1 MNITENIRMA
11 WEGLK
16 ANKMRALLTMLGII
30 IGIASV
36 IGILTIGSGLSTSVT
51 GAMGSLGVS
60 NITVSLQ
67 RKSNDGSTSRRLGAI
82 TEDDLITNEMI
93 EALTVRYADS
103 ITGIGIQQNAGSGQ
117 AKSGHHYA
125 NLSIT
130 GINTGFLDVNSVK
143 MLKGRNILDRD
154 IERSRNVAIVSDRLV
169 KNMFGGDTNKALGQ
183 ELVVYAG
190 KEILVFNI
198 IGVYQYEVTIYNM
211 SNASERD
218 LNTAIYIPIS
228 TAKKITGALD
238 GYSSFTVTA
247 ENAVNSIAFAEQIS
261 NFLNRYYLNNENF
274 EVQTMSMES
283 MLESLNTMLNT
294 VSIGLSVIAGIS
306 LLVGGI
312 GVMNIMLVS
321 VTERT
326 REIGTRKALGAT
338 NGNIRV
344 QFVVESMI
352 VCLIGGVIG
361 MVLGGLLG
369 YVGTSLFDTG
379 SLPTLQSIVI
389 AVGFSLGIGLFFG
402 YYPANKAAKLD
413 PIEALRYE

>member
-1 MNITENIRMA
+1 MNVTENIRMA

-36 IGILTIGSGLSTSVT
+36 IGILTIGSGLSSSVS

-67 RKSNDGSTSRRLGAI
+67 RKSSDLGRRLGTI
-82 TEDDLITNEMI
+82 GEEDLITNEMI
-93 EALTVRYADS
+93 EALSLRYEDA
-103 ITGIGIQQNAGSGQ
+103 IAGISLSQNAGAGQ
-117 AKSGHHYA
+117 AKDGHKYA
-125 NLSIT
+125 NVSVM
-130 GINTGFLDVNSVK
+130 GINIEYLSVNGTN
-143 MLKGRNILDRD
+143 MLKGRNFLARDLDRN
-154 IERSRNVAIVSDRLV
+154 RNVAIVSDRLV
-169 KNMFGGDTNKALGQ
+169 NNMFGGDINKALG
-183 ELVVYAG
+183 EEVVVYMG
-190 KEILVFNI
+190 KEILVFVI
-198 IGVYQYEVTIYNM
+198 IGVYEYEMSIYNM
-211 SNASERD
+211 SNASEKD
-218 LNTAIYIPIS
+218 LSTSLFIPVT
-228 TAKKITGALD
+228 TAKKIAGAFD
-238 GYSSFTVTA
+238 GYTSFTVSA
-247 ENAVNSIAFAEQIS
+247 ENAVDSIAFSQQIAA
-261 NFLNRYYLNNENF
+261 FLNRYYANNENF

-283 MLESLNTMLNT
+283 MLNELNTMLSA

-338 NGNIRV
+338 NGNIRI

-352 VCLIGGVIG
+352 VCLIGGFIG
-361 MVLGGLLG
+361 MILGGILG
-369 YVGTSLFDTG
+369 YVGTSLIDVGTM
-379 SLPTLQSIVI
+379 PTLSSISI

>member
-36 IGILTIGSGLSTSVT
+36 IGILTIGSGLSSSVT

-67 RKSNDGSTSRRLGAI
+67 RKSNDIGNRRLGNI

-93 EALTVRYADS
+93 EALSARYDEA
-103 ITGIGIQQNAGSGQ
+103 IAGISLSQNAGGGQ
-117 AKSGHHYA
+117 AKDGHRYA
-125 NLSIT
+125 NISLT
-130 GINTGFLDVNSVK
+130 GINAEYLFVNGIN
-143 MLKGRNILDRD
+143 MARGRNFIDRD
-154 IERSRNVAIVSDRLV
+154 ILRGRNVAIVSDRLV
-169 KNMFGGDTNKALGQ
+169 NNMFGGDTNKALG
-183 ELVVYAG
+183 EEIVVYVG
-190 KEILVFNI
+190 NEILVFI
-198 IGVYQYEVTIYNM
+198 IVGVYEYEMSIYNM

-218 LNTAIYIPIS
+218 LNTSLFIPVT
-228 TAKKITGALD
+228 TAKKIANAFD
-238 GYSSFTVTA
+238 GYTSFTVSA
-247 ENAVNSIAFAEQIS
+247 ENAVDSIAFAHQIQS
-261 NFLNRYYLNNENF
+261 FLNRYYVNNDNF

-352 VCLIGGVIG
+352 VCLIGGFIG
-361 MVLGGLLG
+361 MLLGGALG
-369 YVGTSLFDTG
+369 YAGTSLIDTG
-379 SLPTLQSIVI
+379 AYPTFGSIVI

>member
-36 IGILTIGSGLSTSVT
+36 IGILTIGSGLSSSVT

-67 RKSNDGSTSRRLGAI
+67 RKGNDTGRRLGSI
-82 TEDDLITNEMI
+82 SEEDLITNEMI
-93 EALTVRYADS
+93 EALQGRYADA
-103 ITGIGIQQNAGSGQ
+103 IAGISLSQSAGGGQ
-117 AKSGHHYA
+117 AKDGHKYA
-125 NLSIT
+125 NVNVT
-130 GINTGFLDVNSVK
+130 GINSGYLDVNGIT
-143 MLKGRNILDRD
+143 MLKGRNFLARD
-154 IERSRNVAIVSDRLV
+154 VDRSRNVAIVSDRLV
-169 KNMFGGDTNKALGQ
+169 NNMFGGDTNKALGQ
-183 ELVVYAG
+183 EVVIYAG
-190 KEILVFNI
+190 KDILVFNI
-198 IGVYQYEVTIYNM
+198 IGVYQYEMSIYNM

-218 LNTAIYIPIS
+218 TTTAIYIPVT
-228 TAKKITGALD
+228 TAKKIAGAFD
-238 GYSSFTVTA
+238 GYTSFTVSA
-247 ENAVNSIAFAEQIS
+247 KNAVDSIAFADQIQV
-261 NFLNRYYLNNENF
+261 FLNRYYANNEYF
-274 EVQTMSMES
+274 AVQTMSMES
-283 MLESLNTMLNT
+283 MLDSLNTMLST

-352 VCLIGGVIG
+352 VCLIGGFIG
-361 MVLGGLLG
+361 MVLGGILG
-369 YVGTSLFDTG
+369 YAGTALIDTG
-379 SLPTLQSIVI
+379 TLPTLSSIMI

>member
-36 IGILTIGSGLSTSVT
+36 IGILTIGSGLSSSVT
-51 GAMGSLGVS
+51 GAMGSLGVN
-60 NITVSLQ
+60 NINVGLQ
-67 RKSNDGSTSRRLGAI
+67 RKNSEMHGGRRLGNI

-93 EALTVRYADS
+93 EALYIRYDDAIAGIS
-103 ITGIGIQQNAGSGQ
+103 ISQNVGGGQ
-117 AKSGHHYA
+117 AKDGHRYA
-125 NLSIT
+125 NINLT
-130 GINTGFLDVNSVK
+130 GINTEYLFVEGTN
-143 MLKGRNILDRD
+143 MLKGRNFQDRD
-154 IERSRNVAIVSDRLV
+154 IDRNRNVAIVSDRLV
-169 KNMFGGDTNKALGQ
+169 NNMFGGDTNKALG
-183 ELVVYAG
+183 EEIVVYIG
-190 KEILVFNI
+190 REIYDFII
-198 IGVYQYEVTIYNM
+198 IGVYEFEMSIYNM
-211 SNASERD
+211 SSASERD
-218 LNTAIYIPIS
+218 LTTSLFIPMT
-228 TAKKITGALD
+228 TAKKLAGAFD
-238 GYSSFTVTA
+238 GHTSFTVSA
-247 ENAVNSIAFAEQIS
+247 ESAVDSIAFAHQIES
-261 NFLNRYYLNNENF
+261 FLNRYYTNNENF

-283 MLESLNTMLNT
+283 MLDSLNTMLNT

-338 NGNIRV
+338 NGNIRM

-352 VCLIGGVIG
+352 VCLIGGFIG
-361 MVLGGLLG
+361 MVLGGILG
-369 YVGTSLFDTG
+369 YAGTSLIDTG
-379 SLPTLQSIVI
+379 TFPTLESIII

>member
-1 MNITENIRMA
+1 
-11 WEGLK
+11 
-16 ANKMRALLTMLGII
+16 MLGII

-36 IGILTIGSGLSTSVT
+36 IGILTIGSGLSSSVT

-67 RKSNDGSTSRRLGAI
+67 RKSSDTGRRLGNF
-82 TEDDLITNEMI
+82 TEEDLITNEMI
-93 EALTVRYADS
+93 EALQARYADA
-103 ITGIGIQQNAGSGQ
+103 IAGISLSQNAGGGQ
-117 AKSGHHYA
+117 AKEGHKYA
-125 NLSIT
+125 NVNVT
-130 GINTGFLDVNSVK
+130 GINAEYLDVNGIT
-143 MLKGRNILDRD
+143 MLRGRNFLARD

-169 KNMFGGDTNKALGQ
+169 NNMFGGDMTKALGQ
-183 ELVVYAG
+183 EVVIYIG

-198 IGVYQYEVTIYNM
+198 IGVYQFEMSIYNM
-211 SNASERD
+211 SSASERD
-218 LNTAIYIPIS
+218 TTTSVFVPVT
-228 TAKKITGALD
+228 TAKKIAGSFE
-238 GYSSFTVTA
+238 GYTSFTVSA
-247 ENAVNSIAFAEQIS
+247 KNAVDSIAFADQIQV
-261 NFLNRYYLNNENF
+261 FLNRYYTHNENF
-274 EVQTMSMES
+274 TVQTMSMES
-283 MLESLNTMLNT
+283 MLDSLNTMLST

-352 VCLIGGVIG
+352 VCLIGGFIG
-361 MVLGGLLG
+361 MILGGILG
-369 YVGTSLFDTG
+369 YAGTALIDTG
-379 SLPTLQSIVI
+379 TLPTLGSITI